1 VLGFRASRSRELG
14 VRDSQHRPYRFRWY
28 VQVRGDPV
36 VVDSGGAQAQRLGVG
51 WRKLWVA

>member
-1 VLGFRASRSRELG
+1 
-14 VRDSQHRPYRFRWY
+14 

-51 WRKLWVA
+51 WRKLWGA